1 MSDDGAIPKIEG
13 SLVKLKGI
21 YIIYVFFNIKRGFY
35 HLGDS
40 CSSFLYKI
48 NIISAAGLW
57 GINVSDEYFLVRK
70 YLKRLLS
77 FEGFVF

>member
-21 YIIYVFFNIKRGFY
+21 YIIYVSFNIKRGFY
-35 HLGDS
+35 HLGNS
-40 CSSFLYKI
+40 CLNILHKI
-48 NIISAAGLW
+48 NIVSSAGLW
-57 GINVSDEYFLVRK
+57 GINVSDEYFLVRQ

-77 FEGFVF
+77 FGGYEF

>member
-21 YIIYVFFNIKRGFY
+21 YLIYVSFNIKRGFY

-40 CSSFLYKI
+40 CTNVLNKI

-57 GINVSDEYFLVRK
+57 GIKVSDEYFLVRQ
-70 YLKRLLS
+70 Y
-77 FEGFVF
+77 

>member
-21 YIIYVFFNIKRGFY
+21 HIIYVSFNIKSGFY

-40 CSSFLYKI
+40 YSIVLNKI
-48 NIISAAGLW
+48 NIISAAGHW
-57 GINVSDEYFLVRK
+57 GINVSDEYFLVRQ
-70 YLKRLLS
+70 Y
-77 FEGFVF
+77 